1 MPEAPHGAVAAPG
14 PASNTVGLGFD
25 GTAPPVQPFAGWARL
40 LVVLAWVA
48 LLASILFMF
57 TFPDW
62 SDAQVR
68 ASDGMVLRDA
78 QWSLDTENASEQWV
92 TLPHRTPP
100 FDTPTT
106 SRYRLAFDLDQP
118 LPSEQRLG
126 LCVARWA
133 LSADVWLDGQR
144 LATALQGFNALL
156 EWNRPHYLALPP
168 ALAAGSHVLEFRV
181 QPAPRGIDSMLS
193 ALWLGDDRM
202 LRPGCEALT
211 ARHREQPATLRGAL
225 FAIGLLA
232 LMIGWRLRDPVSL
245 WLAALAG
252 VWTLQHLMLHMA
264 AFLPIGELNL
274 RMSPQSF
281 LVGQMLL
288 RFGFMLPLTVFCLR
302 YLGLHLPRIER
313 CIWAVAGAAA
323 LLLLVLPLS
332 FHWAWWV
339 GVGVFSVLLMLGVL
353 LPLARHAWRHG
364 SLSGDILLLSMLF
377 LLASNLVDLLRPWI
391 WMPEIPAGLSQV
403 AVPTIIGTFGLL
415 LAERLWLLYRRQQD
429 AADSLGTEVA
439 RQHEQLQQ
447 NFALLRQQRDAEVE
461 ADERL
466 RITRELHDG
475 LGSHLVAA
483 ASLLASA
490 HPAPG
495 ERAALA
501 ALVDQSLQELRN
513 ALDAI
518 ASETA
523 DVAELLGA
531 LRDRLEPVLAARGI
545 ELAWD
550 VAPLPGTRHFG
561 VAERLDVLRIVQE
574 VFANILKHAGRCRV
588 RLQAQPTPAGGSLI
602 TITDDGRG
610 LAAAPKEGVG
620 LPSMRE
626 RAQRLGAGLAIGPA
640 ERGGCRVTLSLP
652 APAQAPTST
661 PGVDRRKSTRNW
673 LARAG
678 K

>member
-14 PASNTVGLGFD
+14 SASNTVGLGFD
-25 GTAPPVQPFAGWARL
+25 GTAPPVQPFTGWARL

-57 TFPDW
+57 TYPDW

-106 SRYRLAFDLDQP
+106 SRYRLAFNLDQP

-302 YLGLHLPRIER
+302 YLGLRLPRIER
-313 CIWAVAGAAA
+313 FIWAVAGAAA

-332 FHWAWWV
+332 FHWGWWV
-339 GVGVFSVLLMLGVL
+339 GVGVFSTLLMLGVL

-429 AADSLGTEVA
+429 AADSLGAEVA
-439 RQHEQLQQ
+439 RQREQLQQ

-483 ASLLASA
+483 ASLRASA
-490 HPAPG
+490 SSCSKTSRCCANSGTPKSRPTSDCASPANCTTAWVRTWLRPHRCSPARIRRQASAQRWRHWSTSRCRSCATRSTRSPLKRPTSPNCSVPCATGSSRCWRRAVSNWPG
-495 ERAALA
+495 TSRRCRAPAISVWPSAWTCCASCRRCLPTSSSMPDAAGSGCRRNPRLRAAA
-501 ALVDQSLQELRN
+501 
-513 ALDAI
+513 
-518 ASETA
+518 
-523 DVAELLGA
+523 
-531 LRDRLEPVLAARGI
+531 
-545 ELAWD
+545 
-550 VAPLPGTRHFG
+550 
-561 VAERLDVLRIVQE
+561 
-574 VFANILKHAGRCRV
+574 
-588 RLQAQPTPAGGSLI
+588 
-602 TITDDGRG
+602 
-610 LAAAPKEGVG
+610 
-620 LPSMRE
+620 
-626 RAQRLGAGLAIGPA
+626 
-640 ERGGCRVTLSLP
+640 
-652 APAQAPTST
+652 
-661 PGVDRRKSTRNW
+661 
-673 LARAG
+673 
-678 K
+678 

>member
-1 MPEAPHGAVAAPG
+1 MPEAQRGADATPD
-14 PASNTVGLGFD
+14 PITNTVDLGFD
-25 GTAPPVQPFAGWARL
+25 GSAPPVQPVAGWIRA
-40 LVVLAWVA
+40 VVMLGWMA
-48 LLASILFMF
+48 LLASILLIF

-62 SDAQVR
+62 SDAQVK
-68 ASDGMVLRDA
+68 ASEGVVLRDA
-78 QWSLDTENASEQWV
+78 QWSSNAGDAGEHWV
-92 TLPHRTPP
+92 TLPHRTSPL
-100 FDTPTT
+100 DTPTT
-106 SRYRLAFDLDQP
+106 SRYRLSFVLAQP
-118 LPSEQRLG
+118 LPAEQRLG
-126 LCVARWA
+126 LCVAHWA

-144 LATALQGFNALL
+144 LASALHGFNALL

-168 ALAAGSHVLEFRV
+168 ALGAGSHVLEFRL

-211 ARHREQPATLRGAL
+211 ARQREQPATLRGAL
-225 FAIGLLA
+225 IATGLLA
-232 LMIGWRLRDPVSL
+232 LTIGWRLRDPVSL
-245 WLAALAG
+245 WFSALAG
-252 VWTLQHLMLHMA
+252 VWTLQHLSVHLA
-264 AFLPIGELNL
+264 AFWGL
-274 RMSPQSF
+274 
-281 LVGQMLL
+281 GQLEVAAVPRGFILGVQLL
-288 RFGFMLPLTVFCLR
+288 RFGFVLPLAVFCLR
-302 YLGLHLPRIER
+302 YLGLRRPRLER
-313 CIWAVAGAAA
+313 FMWIFSGIAA
-323 LLLLVLPLS
+323 LLLFVLPLS
-332 FHWAWWV
+332 LHWVWWV
-339 GVGVFSVLLMLGVL
+339 GVGIAAGLLLLGLL
-353 LPLARHAWRHG
+353 LPLASHAWRHG
-364 SLSGDILLLSMLF
+364 SLSGDILLLSMLC
-377 LLASNLVDLLRPWI
+377 LEASNLVDLLRPWI
-391 WMPEIPAGLSQV
+391 WMPDIPAGLAQV
-403 AVPTIIGTFGLL
+403 SVPMIIGMFGLL

-429 AADSLGTEVA
+429 AADSLGAEVA
-439 RQHEQLQQ
+439 RQREQLQQ

-490 HPAPG
+490 HPVPG

-550 VAPLPGTRHFG
+550 VAPLPGTRFFG
-561 VAERLDVLRIVQE
+561 VAQRLDVLRIVQE

-588 RLQAQPTPAGGSLI
+588 RLQAQSTPAGGSLI
-602 TITDDGRG
+602 RITDDGRG

-661 PGVDRRKSTRNW
+661 PGVDRRRSPRSW